1 MENNKVL
8 TSYFDGVPLKSKH
21 LKIVLLIAMGLL
33 FDMMDNYNFSFVA
46 PTLMK
51 NWGITMEQV
60 GQINSIF
67 FIGMLIGSLFG
78 GFISDRIGRRKAFL
92 ASSVFFSVFSMGNG
106 LVSNVQGF
114 LVMRLLTGIGI
125 ASLIIVAVPY
135 MVEMLPAESRGK
147 WQALGIGFGYIGI
160 PFIAI
165 ICKTII
171 PLAPENWRF
180 VYAIGGGGL
189 IIFLLGLFWLEE
201 SPRWLVSKGR
211 IAEAEKIVE
220 KMTGCKADL
229 SGVVQN
235 TKKASAWFVLKEMF
249 SKKLIRNT
257 MVLLEI
263 FWLAYAA
270 GFIFISFAPTL
281 FVTKGFSVQD
291 GLTLSMMM
299 SFGFVAGPF
308 VASAISD
315 KGGRKWPI
323 VALNVIMLV
332 LSIIYASL
340 SNKTAIYVVAVLM
353 AVIVQAMCA
362 VTQTYL
368 GELFPTNIRN
378 AASGIIYSTGRI
390 PTAVAMV
397 LIPVVNKMY
406 GYVGVFALTGAIY
419 VITAVVVGVWRVR
432 ASGKSLE
439 QINVEEAGLEQFKGK
454 AEVNV

>member
-1 MENNKVL
+1 MENQKVL
-8 TSYFDGVPLKSKH
+8 TSYFDGVKVTSKH

-60 GQINSIF
+60 GQINSMF
-67 FIGMLIGSLFG
+67 FIGMLVGSLFG
-78 GFISDRIGRRKAFL
+78 GFISDHIGRKKAFL
-92 ASSVFFSVFSMGNG
+92 ASSVFFSVFSLSNAF
-106 LVSNVQGF
+106 VTNVQAF
-114 LVMRLLTGIGI
+114 MVMRFLTGVGI

-147 WQALGIGFGYIGI
+147 WQALGIGLGYIGI
-160 PFIAI
+160 PAIAI
-165 ICKTII
+165 FCKKVI
-171 PLAPENWRF
+171 PLAPENWRY

-189 IIFLLGLFWLEE
+189 IIAILGLLWLEE

-211 IAEAEKIVE
+211 VAEAERIVE
-220 KMTGCKADL
+220 KMTGYKADL
-229 SGVVQN
+229 SGAVRN
-235 TKKASAWFVLKEMF
+235 TEKVSVLYVLKEMF
-249 SKKLIRNT
+249 SKKLYKNT
-257 MVLLEI
+257 LVLLEI
-263 FWLAYAA
+263 FWFAYAA

-281 FVTKGFSVQD
+281 FVTKGYSIED

-308 VASAISD
+308 VAAAISD

-323 VALNVIMLV
+323 VALNIAALV
-332 LSIIYASL
+332 LSIVYASL
-340 SNKTAIYVVAVLM
+340 NNKTGIYVVAVLI
-353 AVIVQAMCA
+353 AVIIQAMCA

-378 AASGIIYSTGRI
+378 AASGIIYSSGRI

-397 LIPVVNKMY
+397 AIPVINRMY
-406 GYVGVFALTGAIY
+406 GYVGVFAVTGMIY
-419 VITAVVVGVWRVR
+419 VLTAIIVGVWGVR

-439 QINVEEAGLEQFKGK
+439 QINE
-454 AEVNV
+454 